1 MKKNT
6 FIPEAMRG
14 VCFECG
20 ARGHFGRDCPVR
32 KANDGR
38 RGKKRVRFNPE
49 EDVQEAAEPDEGLE
63 PRTAMDGDVDDD
75 DDEDDDVPV
84 RAMKDEIEG
93 EENDTGE
100 RYNEVGE
107 RIEPFNLRAER
118 ANDGFFDANGNF
130 VWKRGDAEPDA
141 WLASM
146 DEAAE
151 EAAVGEAL
159 ARSTKMEESDGD
171 EEPSR
176 EPSELI
182 VELISLLEPGET
194 VASAVRRVG
203 RLLKGD
209 KSVRPTFERLTSA
222 ADALVRSGRGGVY
235 EETREALEAA
245 GKPPR
250 LKAKPD
256 DTRRWEYRAKDGKTY
271 GPYTT
276 QQILDWRAEGYF
288 CGDGGVPMRLYSEPK
303 AADDLAGDLEDSD
316 DDAPAPEA
324 KWLHSDDIDFL
335 GDGGASPLP

>member
-49 EDVQEAAEPDEGLE
+49 EDVAEAAEPDEGLE

-75 DDEDDDVPV
+75 DEDDVPV
-84 RAMKDEIEG
+84 RAMKDEVEG

-151 EAAVGEAL
+151 EAARALGWEAGLVVKAGSPEGEA
-159 ARSTKMEESDGD
+159 E
-171 EEPSR
+171 
-176 EPSELI
+176 
-182 VELISLLEPGET
+182 
-194 VASAVRRVG
+194 
-203 RLLKGD
+203 
-209 KSVRPTFERLTSA
+209 
-222 ADALVRSGRGGVY
+222 ALVEG
-235 EETREALEAA
+235 LEAHFSA
-245 GKPPR
+245 GK
-250 LKAKPD
+250 L
-256 DTRRWEYRAKDGKTY
+256 
-271 GPYTT
+271 
-276 QQILDWRAEGYF
+276 LF
-288 CGDGGVPMRLYSEPK
+288 
-303 AADDLAGDLEDSD
+303 
-316 DDAPAPEA
+316 
-324 KWLHSDDIDFL
+324 
-335 GDGGASPLP
+335 

>member
-1 MKKNT
+1 
-6 FIPEAMRG
+6 
-14 VCFECG
+14 
-20 ARGHFGRDCPVR
+20 
-32 KANDGR
+32 
-38 RGKKRVRFNPE
+38 
-49 EDVQEAAEPDEGLE
+49 
-63 PRTAMDGDVDDD
+63 
-75 DDEDDDVPV
+75 
-84 RAMKDEIEG
+84 MKDEVEG

-100 RYNEVGE
+100 RFNEVGE

-159 ARSTKMEESDGD
+159 ARSKQMDESDGED
-171 EEPSR
+171 DSR

-182 VELISLLEPGET
+182 AELIKLLEPGET

-203 RLLKGD
+203 KQLKGD

-256 DTRRWEYRAKDGKTY
+256 DVRRWEYRAKDGRTY

-276 QQILDWRAEGYF
+276 QQILDWRADGYF
-288 CGDGGVPMRLYSEPK
+288 SGDGGVPMRQYAEPK

-316 DDAPAPEA
+316 DDAPAQQT

-335 GDGGASPLP
+335 GDGQESPLP

>member
-84 RAMKDEIEG
+84 RAMKDEVEG

-118 ANDGFFDANGNF
+118 ANDGFFDANERQLR
-130 VWKRGDAEPDA
+130 VEARRRG
-141 WLASM
+141 
-146 DEAAE
+146 
-151 EAAVGEAL
+151 
-159 ARSTKMEESDGD
+159 ARTPG
-171 EEPSR
+171 SR
-176 EPSELI
+176 PWTRPPRRRRWARRWRVLRRWRRATATRSPRE
-182 VELISLLEPGET
+182 SLL
-194 VASAVRRVG
+194 S
-203 RLLKGD
+203 
-209 KSVRPTFERLTSA
+209 
-222 ADALVRSGRGGVY
+222 
-235 EETREALEAA
+235 
-245 GKPPR
+245 
-250 LKAKPD
+250 
-256 DTRRWEYRAKDGKTY
+256 
-271 GPYTT
+271 
-276 QQILDWRAEGYF
+276 
-288 CGDGGVPMRLYSEPK
+288 
-303 AADDLAGDLEDSD
+303 
-316 DDAPAPEA
+316 
-324 KWLHSDDIDFL
+324 
-335 GDGGASPLP
+335 

>member
-1 MKKNT
+1 M
-6 FIPEAMRG
+6 
-14 VCFECG
+14 
-20 ARGHFGRDCPVR
+20 
-32 KANDGR
+32 
-38 RGKKRVRFNPE
+38 
-49 EDVQEAAEPDEGLE
+49 
-63 PRTAMDGDVDDD
+63 
-75 DDEDDDVPV
+75 
-84 RAMKDEIEG
+84 
-93 EENDTGE
+93 
-100 RYNEVGE
+100 
-107 RIEPFNLRAER
+107 RAER

-203 RLLKGD
+203 RVLKGD
-209 KSVRPTFERLTSA
+209 KSVRPTFERLTAA

-288 CGDGGVPMRLYSEPK
+288 CGDGGVPMRQYTEPK

-335 GDGGASPLP
+335 GDGGESPLP

>member
-38 RGKKRVRFNPE
+38 RGKKRVRFSPE

-130 VWKRGDAEPDA
+130 VWK
-141 WLASM
+141 LS
-146 DEAAE
+146 
-151 EAAVGEAL
+151 
-159 ARSTKMEESDGD
+159 
-171 EEPSR
+171 
-176 EPSELI
+176 LI
-182 VELISLLEPGET
+182 HI
-194 VASAVRRVG
+194 
-203 RLLKGD
+203 
-209 KSVRPTFERLTSA
+209 
-222 ADALVRSGRGGVY
+222 
-235 EETREALEAA
+235 
-245 GKPPR
+245 
-250 LKAKPD
+250 
-256 DTRRWEYRAKDGKTY
+256 
-271 GPYTT
+271 
-276 QQILDWRAEGYF
+276 
-288 CGDGGVPMRLYSEPK
+288 
-303 AADDLAGDLEDSD
+303 
-316 DDAPAPEA
+316 
-324 KWLHSDDIDFL
+324 
-335 GDGGASPLP
+335 